1 MQRKLIFGYSKEG
14 KMGTTLPKF
23 DVPQKT
29 ITDLIPQNLLRE
41 IPNNLPQVSEPEVV
55 RHYTNL
61 STLNHHVD
69 KDFYPL
75 GSWFDES
82 N

>member
-14 KMGTTLPKF
+14 KMGTTLPKC

-41 IPNNLPQVSEPEVV
+41 IPNNLP
-55 RHYTNL
+55 R
-61 STLNHHVD
+61 
-69 KDFYPL
+69 
-75 GSWFDES
+75 
-82 N
+82 